1 MSELPVYN
9 TNSEAR
15 RRHHNNYEVKTNTQT
30 TEQNN
35 LSEGSGDINYYSF
48 QQFGNFSSLITPAS
62 NIWNAA
68 QSSIQSFAGQITN
81 DFSTEKRIS
90 PFNNTSEYKDSED
103 IINLPIDMPFHDRTV
118 EFRTVAKSCQFR
130 HQPNGNILEAKG
142 EREKMLQSSI
152 HFNQLG

>member
-15 RRHHNNYEVKTNTQT
+15 RRHHNNYEIKTNTQT

-68 QSSIQSFAGQITN
+68 QVYNLFLILLVLVFHSIVCWTN
-81 DFSTEKRIS
+81 
-90 PFNNTSEYKDSED
+90 N
-103 IINLPIDMPFHDRTV
+103 
-118 EFRTVAKSCQFR
+118 
-130 HQPNGNILEAKG
+130 
-142 EREKMLQSSI
+142 
-152 HFNQLG
+152 